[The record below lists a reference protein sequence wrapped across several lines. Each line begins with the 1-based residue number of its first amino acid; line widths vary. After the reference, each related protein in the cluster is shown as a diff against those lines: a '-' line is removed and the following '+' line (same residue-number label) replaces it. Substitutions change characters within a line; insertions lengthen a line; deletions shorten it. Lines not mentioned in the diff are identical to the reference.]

1 MVHLTEEA
9 SMGESAPTI
18 WIVAGETSGDGY
30 GARLA
35 HEMRALCPDVCLK
48 GMGGPAMREA
58 GVEIMVDSSELGV
71 MGLVEVFKILRRI
84 IGIFRG
90 LVKRASEERPDTVV
104 LIDYP
109 GFNLRL
115 ARKLHALGIRVVYY
129 VSPQVW
135 AWKKGRIPKIAATV
149 DRLMVIFPF
158 EPAVYEG
165 TGLDVQF
172 VGHPLLEILAEER
185 DATITRDPNTMLLL
199 PGSRRGEIDHLLPTI
214 AATACLLAKE
224 RPHLRFVMPLPRQS
238 IADYASRCLE
248 ALPNR
253 PEIEIEIG
261 NARHW
266 MQQAGTGLAT
276 SGTVTVEAAI
286 LGLPLVSVYRVHPL
300 TYLLAAVIIRL
311 PYFTMVNLIAGRQLF
326 PELLQGEF
334 TPENALDALRPLLP
348 DGEKRA
354 DVEQGMRD
362 MVAALGGTL
371 PASRRAALSVLEVAT
386 REA

>member
-1 MVHLTEEA
+1 
-9 SMGESAPTI
+9 MGESAPTI

-35 HEMRALCPDVCLK
+35 HEMRVLQPDVCLK

-58 GVEIMVDSSELGV
+58 GVEIMVDSTELGV
-71 MGLVEVFKILRRI
+71 MGLSEVFRLLPTFIRL
-84 IGIFRG
+84 FRG
-90 LVKRASEERPDTVV
+90 LVKRAAEERPDTVV

-115 ARKLHALGIRVVYY
+115 AKKLHALGIRVVYY

-135 AWKKGRIPKIAATV
+135 AWKKGRIPKIAAIV
-149 DRLMVIFPF
+149 DRLLVIFPF
-158 EPAVYEG
+158 EPAVYKG

-185 DATITRDPNTMLLL
+185 DTTVERDPDTVLLL
-199 PGSRRGEIDHLLPTI
+199 PGSRQGEIDRLLPII
-214 AATACLLAKE
+214 AATAHLLAQE

-238 IADYASRCLE
+238 IADYAVRCLR
-248 ALPNR
+248 ALPNQ
-253 PEIEIEIG
+253 PEIQIEIG
-261 NARHW
+261 NSRHW
-266 MQQAGTGLAT
+266 MQRAGTGLAA

-286 LGLPLVSVYRVHPL
+286 LGLPLVSVYRVHWL

-334 TPENALDALRPLLP
+334 TPENALGALRPLLP
-348 DGEKRA
+348 DGERRA
-354 DVEQGMRD
+354 EVEQGMRD
-362 MVAALGGTL
+362 MVAALAGTR
-371 PASRRAALSVLEVAT
+371 PASRRAAVSVLEVAT
-386 REA
+386 PEG